1 MVQLVQT
8 HLPYANQCYFET
20 SRSPDQMV
28 QWGRL
33 KFMCRVL
40 RVTTAGFDAETA
52 ALRCKKSN
60 FPSTG
65 RSTQ

>member
-1 MVQLVQT
+1 MAQLVQT

-28 QWGRL
+28 RL

-40 RVTTAGFDAETA
+40 RVTTTGFDAETA
-52 ALRCKKSN
+52 TLRCKESN